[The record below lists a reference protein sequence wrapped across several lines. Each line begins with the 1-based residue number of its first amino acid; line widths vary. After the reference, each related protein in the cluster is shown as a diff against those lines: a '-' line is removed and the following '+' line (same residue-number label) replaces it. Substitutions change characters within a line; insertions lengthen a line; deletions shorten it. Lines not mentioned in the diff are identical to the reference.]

1 MPRCWVSAPSALG
14 GANRRQPGDQRP
26 LNESVNEITDLKW
39 AILSL
44 VSGEDAF
51 RKHRM
56 STTIAL
62 ANALLDPD
70 ENLNR
75 YGLMSYHPIAQML
88 QTVLTT
94 EFNSNEDAITFI
106 ATVDGLMIPME
117 ATRRVK
123 AWSLLCKIAYLC
135 DSLPIWPLVK
145 GLEKHPDAVSPT
157 LATALCLLIDDPNHE
172 DCIQRLLARV
182 PVVVLDHESVANAC
196 LRAFDCHRRHAD
208 VALSVFERL
217 SVGTLYL
224 VSDEITAHIKSMASN
239 KKRLRRI
246 EKLVMKIE
254 APGGEAYK
262 RYLKASTVHCSDQGR
277 PDGGS
282 ALVGRGVD

>member
-1 MPRCWVSAPSALG
+1 
-14 GANRRQPGDQRP
+14 
-26 LNESVNEITDLKW
+26 
-39 AILSL
+39 
-44 VSGEDAF
+44 
-51 RKHRM
+51 M

-70 ENLNR
+70 EDLNT
-75 YGLMSYHPIAQML
+75 YGLLSYHPIAQML

-117 ATRRVK
+117 ATRRVE
-123 AWSLLCKIAYLC
+123 AWLLLCLTHC
-135 DSLPIWPLVK
+135 DSLPYQALLK

-157 LATALCLLIDDPNHE
+157 LATALSLLIDDPNHE
-172 DCIQRLLARV
+172 DLIQRLLARV
-182 PVVVLDHESVANAC
+182 PVVVLDHESVARAC
-196 LRAFDCHRRHAD
+196 LRAFDCYRRHTD

-224 VSDEITAHIKSMASN
+224 VSDEIVAHIKSMASN

>member
-1 MPRCWVSAPSALG
+1 
-14 GANRRQPGDQRP
+14 
-26 LNESVNEITDLKW
+26 
-39 AILSL
+39 
-44 VSGEDAF
+44 
-51 RKHRM
+51 M

-62 ANALLDPD
+62 ANALLDLD
-70 ENLNR
+70 EDLNT
-75 YGLMSYHPIAQML
+75 YGLPSYHPIAQML

-94 EFNSNEDAITFI
+94 EFNSNEDTITFI

-117 ATRRVK
+117 ATRRVE
-123 AWSLLCKIAYLC
+123 AWLLLCLTHC
-135 DSLPIWPLVK
+135 DSLPYQALLK
-145 GLEKHPDAVSPT
+145 GLEKHPYAVSPT
-157 LATALCLLIDDPNHE
+157 LATALSLLIDDPNHE
-172 DCIQRLLARV
+172 DLIQRLLARV
-182 PVVVLDHESVANAC
+182 PVVVLDHESVARAC
-196 LRAFDCHRRHAD
+196 LRAFDCYRRHTD

-224 VSDEITAHIKSMASN
+224 VSDEIIAHIKSMASN
-239 KKRLRRI
+239 KKRLRRV

>member
-1 MPRCWVSAPSALG
+1 
-14 GANRRQPGDQRP
+14 
-26 LNESVNEITDLKW
+26 
-39 AILSL
+39 
-44 VSGEDAF
+44 
-51 RKHRM
+51 M

-62 ANALLDPD
+62 ANALLDLD
-70 ENLNR
+70 EDLNT
-75 YGLMSYHPIAQML
+75 YGLPSYHPIAQML

-94 EFNSNEDAITFI
+94 EFNSNEDTITFI

-117 ATRRVK
+117 ATRRVE
-123 AWSLLCKIAYLC
+123 AWLLLCLTHC
-135 DSLPIWPLVK
+135 DSLPYQALLK
-145 GLEKHPDAVSPT
+145 GLEKHPYAVSPT

-172 DCIQRLLARV
+172 DLIQRLLARV
-182 PVVVLDHESVANAC
+182 PVVVLDHESVARAC
-196 LRAFDCHRRHAD
+196 LRAFDCYRRHTD

-224 VSDEITAHIKSMASN
+224 VSDEIIAHIKSMASN
-239 KKRLRRI
+239 KKRLRRV

>member
-1 MPRCWVSAPSALG
+1 
-14 GANRRQPGDQRP
+14 
-26 LNESVNEITDLKW
+26 
-39 AILSL
+39 
-44 VSGEDAF
+44 
-51 RKHRM
+51 M

-70 ENLNR
+70 EDLNT
-75 YGLMSYHPIAQML
+75 YGLLSYHPIAQML

-94 EFNSNEDAITFI
+94 EFNSNEDTITFI

-123 AWSLLCKIAYLC
+123 AWLLLCLTHC
-135 DSLPIWPLVK
+135 DSLPYQALLK

-172 DCIQRLLARV
+172 DLIQWLLARV
-182 PVVVLDHESVANAC
+182 PVVVLDHESVARAC
-196 LRAFDCHRRHAD
+196 LRAFDCYRRHTD

-224 VSDEITAHIKSMASN
+224 VSDEIIAHITSMASN

-262 RYLKASTVHCSDQGR
+262 RYLKASSVHCSDQGR

>member
-1 MPRCWVSAPSALG
+1 
-14 GANRRQPGDQRP
+14 
-26 LNESVNEITDLKW
+26 
-39 AILSL
+39 
-44 VSGEDAF
+44 
-51 RKHRM
+51 M

-70 ENLNR
+70 EDLNT
-75 YGLMSYHPIAQML
+75 YGLLSYHPIAQML

-123 AWSLLCKIAYLC
+123 AWRLLCLTNC
-135 DSLPIWPLVK
+135 DSLPSWPLLE

-182 PVVVLDHESVANAC
+182 PVVVLDHESVARAC

-217 SVGTLYL
+217 SVGILYL
-224 VSDEITAHIKSMASN
+224 VSDEIIAHITSMASN